1 MSKINELIESIRGK
15 YLYDYPDA
23 EFSGHGI
30 REIMKQYAEI
40 YAKECLEKAA
50 ENAKCVYVHD
60 FIHGFAAN
68 VKKES
73 ILNITLPKHK

>member
-1 MSKINELIESIRGK
+1 MTKITELIDSIPCPFWTEDIER
-15 YLYDYPDA
+15 
-23 EFSGHGI
+23 
-30 REIMKQYAEI
+30 IMIEYAEI